1 MVAGHG
7 ARGYLDLETKVERRK
22 LLASERQQKI
32 MEWVASEE
40 AIDYGTLARFFDV
53 SVMTVRR
60 DVRQLVDQGYMTT
73 TRGGAT
79 AHLSR
84 SLDILVNPRAF
95 DSSVAKARI
104 GEFAARSMIQG
115 QVIFVGTGSTTARF
129 IQYLSPD
136 QDLTVIT
143 PSLPHASFLATR
155 DIRVIST
162 GGLIATEDLAQT
174 GLLAAATIARFNVDL
189 AVIGAKGIARTAG
202 LSEADHEIAELNRIM
217 REHAEQT
224 WILADPSKAGLKYP
238 FHASDIEEVTA
249 IVTTHD
255 GVAVFAEEVQGG
267 CEIVSPP
274 ASAFGLSPDP
284 TG

>member
-1 MVAGHG
+1 MQPKAG
-7 ARGYLDLETKVERRK
+7 RRK
-22 LLASERQQKI
+22 LLARERQQKI

-40 AIDYGTLARFFDV
+40 AIDFALLARFFDV

-60 DVRQLVDQGYMTT
+60 DVRHLVEQGYMTM

-95 DSSVAKARI
+95 DFSVAKARI
-104 GEFAARSMIQG
+104 GEFAARSMVQG

-129 IQYLSPD
+129 IQFLNPV
-136 QDLTVIT
+136 QDLTIIT

-162 GGLIATEDLAQT
+162 GGLVATEDLAQT
-174 GLLAAATIARFNVDL
+174 GSLAAATISRFNADL
-189 AVIGAKGIARTAG
+189 AVIGAKGISRTAG
-202 LSEADHEIAELNRIM
+202 MSEADHEIAELNRIM
-217 REHAEQT
+217 REQAEQT
-224 WILADPSKAGLKYP
+224 WILADVSKAGQKYP
-238 FHASDIEEVTA
+238 FHASDVEDVTA

-255 GVAVFAEEVQGG
+255 AVEAFAKEVRGG

-274 ASAFGLSPDP
+274 PPAFGGLAESLSGPVI
-284 TG
+284 